1 MKNVLLP
8 LAPGFEEI
16 EALTVADIL
25 RRGGVNL
32 ILAGTVNGPI
42 EGRSKIRVLADIPL
56 SEVDID
62 SLDMIVLPG
71 GQPGTN
77 NLKNDPTIQKIV
89 KTLHDK
95 GKLTAAIC
103 AAPLVLSAVGL
114 LNGKKITSHP
124 STRDQLTMTDY
135 SEDRVVIDHNIITS
149 RAPGTAMEFAMKL
162 LEILCGKD
170 VRDKVNE
177 GVMALL

>member
-1 MKNVLLP
+1 
-8 LAPGFEEI
+8 
-16 EALTVADIL
+16 
-25 RRGGVNL
+25 
-32 ILAGTVNGPI
+32 
-42 EGRSKIRVLADIPL
+42 
-56 SEVDID
+56 
-62 SLDMIVLPG
+62 
-71 GQPGTN
+71 
-77 NLKNDPTIQKIV
+77 
-89 KTLHDK
+89 
-95 GKLTAAIC
+95 
-103 AAPLVLSAVGL
+103 SAVGL
-114 LNGKKITSHP
+114 INGKKITSHP